1 MQVAA
6 PLPVGQTSRSITPT
20 GSYQTVLSDQFSYL
34 PSCSE
39 SSSLIEVTA
48 SQSEKA
54 DSICC
59 ENIADPDVSA
69 WPMDMPDTNT
79 ILPNDVRTNIQR
91 QLLPWLVNAFKA
103 SKPYVYLCSCV
114 IVWQICQMKYC
125 KRLWL
130 SVVST
135 FATFHV

>member
-6 PLPVGQTSRSITPT
+6 PLPVRQTSRSITPT

-69 WPMDMPDTNT
+69 WPMDMPDTNA
-79 ILPNDVRTNIQR
+79 ILPSDVRTNIQR
-91 QLLPWLVNAFKA
+91 QLLPWLMDAFKA
-103 SKPYVYLCSCV
+103 SKP
-114 IVWQICQMKYC
+114 
-125 KRLWL
+125 
-130 SVVST
+130 
-135 FATFHV
+135 